1 MEEEKKQETKGK
13 KKTKPMATFDM
24 LMMDDESGDEIPS
37 DVRTQYFHEGD
48 IYILN

>member
-24 LMMDDESGDEIPS
+24 LMMDDDSDNELPS
-37 DVRTQYFHEGD
+37 DVRPRYFPNG
-48 IYILN
+48 YI